1 MSERP
6 VQLLIADDHPLIRS
20 GMRAQIEPLGGAHRF
35 SVHEASDAA
44 SLRAALAQAQ
54 SRGLPIELALVDV
67 MMPGMQG
74 AASVLALAQG
84 FPQVAFLVVTGLPM
98 AALQSQLRSQP
109 NIRGI
114 LDKSHSAAELRRA
127 VDLALSGIPIWPA
140 ADSMPSGLEGIPEFI
155 AFHADSVRANSQFP
169 SKNPM
174 SETFLDLSP
183 RQRDVAH
190 AVARGLTNAQIAAEL
205 GLTEGT
211 VKAYLKEIFRN
222 LGISNRTQLALRLGA
237 SS

>member
-1 MSERP
+1 MSPPP
-6 VQLLIADDHPLIRS
+6 VHLLIADDHPLIRS

-54 SRGLPIELALVDV
+54 ARGQPIELALVDV

-74 AASVLALAQG
+74 AASVLALAQSY
-84 FPQVAFLVVTGLPM
+84 PQVAFLVVTGLPM
-98 AALQSQLRSQP
+98 AALQAQLRSQP

-127 VDLALSGIPIWPA
+127 MDLALSGIPVWPA
-140 ADSMPSGLEGIPEFI
+140 ADSMPSGLENTPEFI
-155 AFHADSVRANSQFP
+155 ALRADSMPAISRFS
-169 SKNPM
+169 SKNAMPDA
-174 SETFLDLSP
+174 LQDLSP
-183 RQRDVAH
+183 RQRDVAY
-190 AVARGLTNAQIAAEL
+190 AVARGLSNAQIAAEL

-222 LGISNRTQLALRLGA
+222 LGISNRTQLALRLG
-237 SS
+237 S